1 MGIVTGF
8 GVGVEGII
16 GVAEENP
23 NKVEGACLRNRLGSI
38 DGLVVL
44 HFIFDAVLE

>member
-16 GVAEENP
+16 GIAEENP
-23 NKVEGACLRNRLGSI
+23 NKSDWALSCG
-38 DGLVVL
+38 
-44 HFIFDAVLE
+44 